1 MNRKLRQ
8 YAPEFKAMVVAEYF
22 GSDLSFMDL
31 SRKYGVHHAI
41 IGRWTKKH
49 EESEFLSSVNSR
61 NLSSVMSSHQGKSK
75 AELLAYI
82 KELEKSL
89 ELSQDKSIALEHFI
103 KNSEKELGVQLPKKP
118 FTNRSKSWMNFTPKV
133 LVIGADRLV

>member
-8 YAPEFKAMVVAEYF
+8 YSPEFKAMVVGEYHS
-22 GSDLSFMDL
+22 SDLSFMDL
-31 SRKYGVHHAI
+31 SRKYGIRDSV
-41 IGRWTKKH
+41 IGRWVKKH
-49 EESEFLSSVNSR
+49 EQNESLSSANSR
-61 NLSSVMSSHQGKSK
+61 NLSVVMSSHEGKSK

-118 FTNRSKSWMNFTPKV
+118 FTNRSKS
-133 LVIGADRLV
+133 

>member
-1 MNRKLRQ
+1 
-8 YAPEFKAMVVAEYF
+8 MVVGEYHS
-22 GSDLSFMDL
+22 SDLSFMDL
-31 SRKYGVHHAI
+31 SRKYGIRDSV
-41 IGRWTKKH
+41 IGRWVKKH
-49 EESEFLSSVNSR
+49 EQNESLSSANSR
-61 NLSSVMSSHQGKSK
+61 NLSVVMSSHEGKSK

-118 FTNRSKSWMNFTPKV
+118 FTNRSKS
-133 LVIGADRLV
+133 